1 MISILL
7 QVTLFL
13 GVTYDKCATYK
24 FTIHQIGTHDN
35 VLKELMS
42 LVIILVFIF
51 VWLVVNLSV
60 NF

>member
-13 GVTYDKCATYK
+13 GVTYNKCATYQ

-35 VLKELMS
+35 VIKELMS
-42 LVIILVFIF
+42 LVVILVFSF
-51 VWLVVNLSV
+51 VWLVVNSSV